1 MNLGNILGQILQQGL
16 AQKGRSRLDHAM
28 ANGGVGELLG
38 GLLGGQSG
46 GAGALGELLGGALGG
61 GRAPAGAGG
70 LGDLLGGALA
80 SGRAGASGGLGEL
93 LGGLLGG
100 GRSAAGSA
108 AGARSGGGTGMA
120 ILATLAMAAL
130 KNWTDNRSAQA
141 SLASAPAGSDMAGL
155 ETLTSPTTEALV
167 VRAMISAAKADG
179 QVGEDE
185 IQRIVGRV
193 GADGLSEDERAF
205 LVAEFRRPLD
215 LAALVDEVPNEMVA
229 TEVYAASLLAIELDT
244 PAEAAYLR
252 ELARALRLDG
262 ATVSRLHQLTGAT
275 PV

>member
-28 ANGGVGELLG
+28 ATGGVGELLG

-205 LVAEFRRPLD
+205 LVAEFRQPLD
-215 LAALVDEVPNEMVA
+215 LAALVAEVPNEMVA